1 MPAFGRIAVSYE
13 CRKAWRVIMGVFA
26 VEIALDP
33 WGILAWLVVGII
45 AGWLAGVVMKGS
57 GYGVIGDLIIGLI
70 GAVIGGFLFS
80 LVGASYGL
88 LGSIIVAFIGACIL
102 IAVVRLVRGGR
113 ARF

>member
-1 MPAFGRIAVSYE
+1 MPAFGRIAVSDE
-13 CRKAWRVIMGVFA
+13 FRKVWRIVMSVFA

-33 WGILAWLVVGII
+33 WGLLAWLVVGVI

-70 GAVIGGFLFS
+70 GAVIGGFIFS

-88 LGSIIVAFIGACIL
+88 LGSIFVAFIGACIL
-102 IAVVRLVRGGR
+102 IAVVRFARGGR
-113 ARF
+113 TRF